1 MKLASKVAIITGG
14 GSGIGKASAYLFA
27 EEGAKIV
34 IAQRTV
40 PAGEETVTTIKSRGG
55 EAVFVRTDVTVASE
69 VEHLIRAT
77 IDTFGKVDI
86 LFNNAGTLHKPTPVE
101 VLDES
106 LWDQVYA
113 INVKSIFLGVKYAVP
128 EMKKAGGGVIINN
141 ASILGVKPAKYT
153 AAYSSSKGAAN
164 VLTRELALELAP
176 HNIRVNCINPVA
188 ADTPMVRA
196 AQADVD
202 WDEWVEKR
210 LQTIPI
216 GRLCRPEDVAQAA
229 LYLAADESA
238 MLTGTCIN
246 VDGGYGI

>member
-1 MKLASKVAIITGG
+1 MKLANKVAIITGG

-40 PAGEETVTTIKSRGG
+40 ATGEETATTIKSRGG

-77 IDTFGKVDI
+77 IDTFGKIDI

-101 VLDES
+101 DIDES
-106 LWDQVYA
+106 LWDEIYA

-128 EMKKAGGGVIINN
+128 VMKSAGGGVIINT
-141 ASILGVKPAKYT
+141 ASILGIRPGLCT
-153 AAYSSSKGAAN
+153 TTYSSSKGAAN
-164 VLTRELALELAP
+164 TLTKALALELAP

-188 ADTPMVRA
+188 TDTPMVRW
-196 AQADVD
+196 AQSDRN
-202 WDEWVEKR
+202 WDEWVKTR
-210 LQTIPI
+210 TKTIPM
-216 GRLCRPEDVAQAA
+216 GRLGKPEDAAYAA
-229 LYLAADESA
+229 LYLASDESA